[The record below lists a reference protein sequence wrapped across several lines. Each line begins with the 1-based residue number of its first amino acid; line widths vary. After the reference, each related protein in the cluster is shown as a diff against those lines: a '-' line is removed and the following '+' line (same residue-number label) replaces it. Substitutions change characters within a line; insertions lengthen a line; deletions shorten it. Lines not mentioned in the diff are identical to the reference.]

1 MPQPSVAIQ
10 VRRIV
15 PFPVQLVTPRAST
28 KPILVTPLQE
38 SVAVAE
44 PVLLVVGGI
53 VHSSVMSGGQVIAGP
68 TLSLKLIVCRQVEL
82 LPQPSVAVQV
92 RSIIGFPVQ
101 LFEPKTSLKIMFLT
115 PLQESVAVAA
125 PVLLVVAVTEHSK
138 VRSAGQ
144 VITGGVVSWKVIL

>member
-1 MPQPSVAIQ
+1 M
-10 VRRIV
+10 
-15 PFPVQLVTPRAST
+15 FLTPVH
-28 KPILVTPLQE
+28 E
-38 SVAVAE
+38 SVAAAE
-44 PVLLVVGGI
+44 PVLLVVGAI

-68 TLSLKLIVCRQVEL
+68 TLSLKLIVCTQVEL

-125 PVLLVVAVTEHSK
+125 PVLLVVAATEHSK

-144 VITGGVVSWKVIL
+144 VIAGPTPSLKLIVCTQRELLPQPSIAVQVRRIVAFPV